1 LRCESLIALALPA
14 DIDDESSNEIPSGL
28 EIEGDSMFRIL
39 VAALFVMTSACASNV
54 NNNPF
59 QVRALAEF
67 DEPWAMAFLPDGR
80 LLITEMKG
88 RLLLVSPDDGSA
100 IPVGGVPTVDYG
112 GQGGLGD
119 VALHPDFA
127 DNSRIYLSY
136 VEAGDDNTRGAI
148 AVSATL
154 SLETGNEALSD
165 VNVIWRQDPKVKG
178 RGHYGHRLLF
188 SEDGYLFISSGERQ
202 KFDPAQEMSGNLGKI
217 LRLNDDG
224 SVPED
229 NPFAERGGI
238 TAQIWSLGHRN
249 PLGLA
254 FDAEGQLWN
263 VEMGPRGGDE
273 LNRVLPGTNYGYPIV
288 SNGRHYSGINI
299 PDHDTRP
306 EFEAP
311 KTWWTPVISP
321 GGFMIYSGDM
331 FSDWKGDGLIA
342 GLSSEAL
349 VRVEF
354 DGENA
359 SEAERYPM
367 GKRIRAVTQGP
378 DGAIWLLEDEAGGR
392 LLKLTPR

>member
-1 LRCESLIALALPA
+1 
-14 DIDDESSNEIPSGL
+14 
-28 EIEGDSMFRIL
+28 
-39 VAALFVMTSACASNV
+39 
-54 NNNPF
+54 
-59 QVRALAEF
+59 
-67 DEPWAMAFLPDGR
+67 
-80 LLITEMKG
+80 
-88 RLLLVSPDDGSA
+88 
-100 IPVGGVPTVDYG
+100 
-112 GQGGLGD
+112 
-119 VALHPDFA
+119 
-127 DNSRIYLSY
+127 
-136 VEAGDDNTRGAI
+136 
-148 AVSATL
+148 
-154 SLETGNEALSD
+154 
-165 VNVIWRQDPKVKG
+165 
-178 RGHYGHRLLF
+178 
-188 SEDGYLFISSGERQ
+188 
-202 KFDPAQEMSGNLGKI
+202 MSGNLGKI

-229 NPFAERGGI
+229 NPFTERGGI